1 MQTDFER
8 RTHSPRFYS
17 ADKKLFFSGTVIC
30 TSEVGI
36 PQQTRVRKG
45 SSLILATKRNQFQLP
60 TSDTRDIHQAVLTLG
75 GQTRR
80 ELTREVTHL
89 ICMSESGRKYES
101 AMKYGAELGMQVV
114 LPHW

>member
-1 MQTDFER
+1 MILSK
-8 RTHSPRFYS
+8 HSCVKTQL
-17 ADKKLFFSGTVIC
+17 ADS
-30 TSEVGI
+30 
-36 PQQTRVRKG
+36 R
-45 SSLILATKRNQFQLP
+45 TKRNQFQLP